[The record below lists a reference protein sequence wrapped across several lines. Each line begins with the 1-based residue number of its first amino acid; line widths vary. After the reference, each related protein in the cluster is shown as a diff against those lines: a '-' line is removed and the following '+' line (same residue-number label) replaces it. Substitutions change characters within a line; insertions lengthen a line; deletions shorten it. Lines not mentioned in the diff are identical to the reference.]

1 MKTCTTEQI
10 EKYLFGRLSTSDRLL
25 FEANL
30 IIDPQLRQH
39 VKSQKKVYTVICQSG
54 RRELKREVE
63 QIHQRLFSDPE
74 KTNFQGQIYKLFQ
87 QQ

>member
-10 EKYLFGRLSTSDRLL
+10 EKYLFGKLSTSDRLL
-25 FEANL
+25 FEAKL
-30 IIDPQLRQH
+30 IIDPRLRQQ
-39 VKSQKKVYTVICQSG
+39 VRSQKRLYTIIRQSG

-74 KTNFQGQIYKLFQ
+74 KTNFGGLIYKLFQ